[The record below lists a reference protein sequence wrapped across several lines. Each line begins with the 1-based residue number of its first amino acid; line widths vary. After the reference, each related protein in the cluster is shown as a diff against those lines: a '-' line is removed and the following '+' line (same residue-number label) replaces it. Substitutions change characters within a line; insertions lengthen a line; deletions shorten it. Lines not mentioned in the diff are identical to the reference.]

1 MTEQNVVVIVLD
13 TARAD
18 VVTSMMEEGE
28 LPELAAIGE
37 AGVTFSQCFS
47 SAPWTLPSH
56 ASLFTGVTP
65 SKHGAHAGHKRLE
78 GDNETIAEVFRRN
91 GYETVAVSN
100 NTWISEE
107 FGFAKGF
114 ETFRK
119 TWQFVQSDTD
129 LGRIARTEEGVD
141 KLKAVGRELF
151 TGNPAVNFANAL
163 YGKFARDHHD
173 DDGAKQTN
181 EWITDWLSERGEDR
195 PFFLFI
201 NYMEPHLEYRPPER
215 FAERFLPAG
224 VSSDDAIDVRQD
236 AWKYV
241 ADKIEVSDRDF
252 TILQALYRAEIA
264 YLDSRIGE
272 LKQSLKRNGEFEDTV
287 FVVMGDHGENI
298 GDHGLMDHQYCLY
311 DTLLHVPLL
320 LSGGAFT
327 GGKTVDDL
335 VQLIDIVPTLLD
347 EVGIEAA
354 EFQSQLQG
362 RSFHPDAESDP
373 RNRVIA
379 EYMSPQPSMEA
390 LEKRVGVL
398 PESVSRYDRS
408 LRALR
413 TREWKLIRGSDG
425 TRELYHVTED
435 PGETDDL
442 VESNPDRVETLE
454 RELDEW
460 LDSFERADDS
470 SDVDMRQ
477 ETKDR
482 LEDLGYLQ

>member
-1 MTEQNVVVIVLD
+1 
-13 TARAD
+13 
-18 VVTSMMEEGE
+18 
-28 LPELAAIGE
+28 
-37 AGVTFSQCFS
+37 
-47 SAPWTLPSH
+47 
-56 ASLFTGVTP
+56 
-65 SKHGAHAGHKRLE
+65 
-78 GDNETIAEVFRRN
+78 
-91 GYETVAVSN
+91 
-100 NTWISEE
+100 
-107 FGFAKGF
+107 
-114 ETFRK
+114 
-119 TWQFVQSDTD
+119 
-129 LGRIARTEEGVD
+129 
-141 KLKAVGRELF
+141 
-151 TGNPAVNFANAL
+151 
-163 YGKFARDHHD
+163 
-173 DDGAKQTN
+173 
-181 EWITDWLSERGEDR
+181 
-195 PFFLFI
+195 
-201 NYMEPHLEYRPPER
+201 
-215 FAERFLPAG
+215 
-224 VSSDDAIDVRQD
+224 
-236 AWKYV
+236 
-241 ADKIEVSDRDF
+241 
-252 TILQALYRAEIA
+252 
-264 YLDSRIGE
+264 
-272 LKQSLKRNGEFEDTV
+272 
-287 FVVMGDHGENI
+287 
-298 GDHGLMDHQYCLY
+298 
-311 DTLLHVPLL
+311 
-320 LSGGAFT
+320 
-327 GGKTVDDL
+327 VDDL

>member
-1 MTEQNVVVIVLD
+1 
-13 TARAD
+13 
-18 VVTSMMEEGE
+18 
-28 LPELAAIGE
+28 
-37 AGVTFSQCFS
+37 
-47 SAPWTLPSH
+47 
-56 ASLFTGVTP
+56 
-65 SKHGAHAGHKRLE
+65 
-78 GDNETIAEVFRRN
+78 
-91 GYETVAVSN
+91 
-100 NTWISEE
+100 
-107 FGFAKGF
+107 
-114 ETFRK
+114 
-119 TWQFVQSDTD
+119 
-129 LGRIARTEEGVD
+129 
-141 KLKAVGRELF
+141 
-151 TGNPAVNFANAL
+151 
-163 YGKFARDHHD
+163 
-173 DDGAKQTN
+173 
-181 EWITDWLSERGEDR
+181 
-195 PFFLFI
+195 
-201 NYMEPHLEYRPPER
+201 MEPHLEYRPPER